1 MGNERQLVKKSAMDS
16 IASRLQ
22 VSREVLERTLKA
34 TVIKGTKLQNGAY
47 RPATNEEFV
56 AFISIANTYK
66 LNPLL
71 KEIFAYADPKSGGI
85 IPIVS
90 TDGWNNLMTS
100 HPKYKTHSY
109 VQSEKMVTLKGAKP
123 CPEWMEIHIV
133 KQDDSI
139 TKIRE
144 YLDECFRD
152 LKFLNPWQTHTK
164 RMLRHKTK
172 IQGAREAFGF
182 AGIYDQDEGERIIEA
197 KLVKEETAG
206 KPIVEQPKALSD
218 ENPFNHS
225 KMQKLDPPQENTT
238 EPEKKSKKTSGVPKI
253 VSEEEMTEKKSKKD
267 KEVEEK
273 QEVGNDGYFD
283 LLTKCRELKKN
294 IGEKT
299 YYEVMGSMGF
309 SKSNEMKASD
319 LKQFVK
325 ALEEI
330 LKSENNA

>member
-206 KPIVEQPKALSD
+206 KPEVEQPKALD
-218 ENPFNHS
+218 EKEP
-225 KMQKLDPPQENTT
+225 ENTI
-238 EPEKKSKKTSGVPKI
+238 EPENKEKPAKEK
-253 VSEEEMTEKKSKKD
+253 VSEPVIKTKKEK
-267 KEVEEK
+267 EATEK

-283 LLTKCRELKKN
+283 LLAKARKLKKEV
-294 IGEKT
+294 GEPIYYKT
-299 YYEVMGSMGF
+299 LGAAGF
-309 SKSNEMKASD
+309 EKSNQIKTVKDM
-319 LKQFVK
+319 KQFIGV
-325 ALEEI
+325 LEDIKTGMDKPE
-330 LKSENNA
+330 ERVPGQEG